1 MTEPFLRELAAPFAG
16 YVSGLAPGRPVAVL
30 CHSDCDGIGAGAV
43 LVKTLRRLGHA
54 VAAEVTGKGGS
65 AWAPDIAPRLAR
77 HDPQAL
83 VVADLGVRTEPV
95 LPGVP
100 TCFVDHHKPTGT
112 PPAAVVI
119 SGYGTEPTPTS
130 GLLAL
135 ACAEVVGE
143 AEGLDWLAAIATI
156 SDLSDSAPFQLMTD
170 VRKAYRITH
179 LKDATALLNAARRS
193 STGDAKPALDLLLKA
208 TGPKDVTAGPYPEV
222 EYLMRCKAEVSA
234 AFAEA
239 KKVAPKVV
247 GDVALIRVNSACQV
261 HPMVVQIWRTRL
273 AKPVV
278 MVANCG
284 YVPGQVNFT
293 CRTATGLNLIEY
305 LRQKAPPDPGPNYG
319 HGHDQASGGALKY
332 PQWNVFIRGLGFGP
346 DAEVN
351 EANGSWA

>member
-1 MTEPFLRELAAPFAG
+1 MTEPFLQKLAAPFAG
-16 YVSGLAPGRPVAVL
+16 FAAGLTPGRPVAVL

-43 LVKTLRRLGHA
+43 LVKALERLGHTVA
-54 VAAEVTGKGGS
+54 VEVTGKGGS
-65 AWAPDIAPRLAR
+65 AWAPDVAPRLAR

-83 VVADLGVRTEPV
+83 VVADLGVRAEPV

-112 PPAAVVI
+112 PPGAVIV

-135 ACAEVVGE
+135 ACAESVGK
-143 AEGLDWLAAIATI
+143 ADGLDWLAAIATI

-170 VRKAYRITH
+170 VRKAYKITH

-193 STGDAKPALDLLLKA
+193 ATGDAKPALDLLLKA
-208 TGPKDVTAGPYPEV
+208 TGPKDVTAGDHPEV
-222 EYLMRCKAEVSA
+222 EYLKRCKAEVSA

-239 KKVAPKVV
+239 KKVAPKVL
-247 GDVALIRVNSACQV
+247 GDVALIRVHSPCQV

-278 MVANCG
+278 MVANSG

-293 CRTATGLNLIEY
+293 VRTATGLNLIEY
-305 LRQKAPPDPGPNYG
+305 LRDHAPPDPGPNYG
-319 HGHDQASGGALKY
+319 HGHDRATGGALKY
-332 PQWNVFIRGLGFGP
+332 DQWNLFIRGLGFGP
-346 DAEVN
+346 EAEVN
-351 EANGSWA
+351 EATGSWA

>member
-16 YVSGLAPGRPVAVL
+16 FVAGLTPGRPVAVL
-30 CHSDCDGIGAGAV
+30 CHSDCDGLGAGAI
-43 LVKTLRRLGHA
+43 LSKALGRLGHTVA
-54 VAAEVTGKGGS
+54 VEVTGKGGS
-65 AWAPDIAPRLAR
+65 AWAPEVAPRLVR

-83 VVADLGVRTEPV
+83 IVADLGVRAEPV

-112 PPAAVVI
+112 PPGAVVI
-119 SGYGTEPTPTS
+119 TGYGTEPTPTS

-135 ACAEVVGE
+135 ACAEAVGA

-170 VRKAYRITH
+170 VRKTYKITH

-193 STGDAKPALDLLLKA
+193 ATGDAKPALDLLLKA
-208 TGPKDVTAGPYPEV
+208 TGPKDVTAGDYPEV
-222 EYLMRCKAEVSA
+222 ESLKRAKAEVST

-247 GDVALIRVNSACQV
+247 GEIALVRVHSPCQV

-273 AKPVV
+273 AKNIV
-278 MVANCG
+278 MVANAG

-293 CRTATGLNLIEY
+293 VRSARDINLIDF
-305 LRQKAPPDPGPNYG
+305 LREKAPPDPGPNYG
-319 HGHDQASGGALKY
+319 HGHDRATGGALKFA
-332 PQWNVFIRGLGFGP
+332 QWNRFIRGLGFGP
-346 DAEVN
+346 EAEVN
-351 EANGSWA
+351 EATGSWA